1 MQQRRSRH
9 LSRRIRSSIGFSRER
24 IVHIQAKRN
33 HGEHAQGNKAL
44 FLLFVVVVLATHT
57 PVYLLCFCRQYR
69 IKLNP
74 DHICLSDARDVA
86 VRAFSSGL
94 YAGHWLIGRGLM
106 AKAKETPIMRITK
119 PLAVFHHDVEA
130 V

>member
-1 MQQRRSRH
+1 M
-9 LSRRIRSSIGFSRER
+9 
-24 IVHIQAKRN
+24 AP
-33 HGEHAQGNKAL
+33 GNKAL

-74 DHICLSDARDVA
+74 DHIGLSDTRDVA

-94 YAGHWLIGRGLM
+94 YAGHWLIGQGLM
-106 AKAKETPIMRITK
+106 AKTKETPIVRIAKAFTV
-119 PLAVFHHDVEA
+119 LHHYVQAV
-130 V
+130 

>member
-1 MQQRRSRH
+1 MPRAVRP
-9 LSRRIRSSIGFSRER
+9 F
-24 IVHIQAKRN
+24 
-33 HGEHAQGNKAL
+33 
-44 FLLFVVVVLATHT
+44 FLLFVVVVLLLIAQLPLRCLDLVLATHT

-74 DHICLSDARDVA
+74 DHIGLSDTRDVA